1 MRSVSFFAIGFAAL
15 ALSTPAQALDTRPKA
30 MAAALMTEEYQ
41 QAPMPPGFQVM
52 ITELDGP
59 VFADANGR
67 TLYQWPSRRMRNGYT
82 GEAKGTPGC
91 SHEKMTENAGLM
103 SPYPP
108 GLVLPDLDTRP
119 SCAEAWPPVL
129 AAADA
134 KPVGAWS
141 IVERKDGTKQWQYN
155 EHPLYTSFFDAKPGD
170 VLGGTTRTERVA
182 GNFAW
187 RTPIQPSPNVPP
199 GFIVESSANG
209 RMLLTTGR
217 MSIYAYDKDSAK
229 ASACTGQ
236 CEVMFPPMLA
246 PASAK
251 PIGEWSTIE
260 RAPGVKQWA
269 FRGMPLYRY
278 APDIER
284 MSAIGSDVPGWSNVY
299 TQRVPA
305 PPASFKLVETD
316 AGTVIADPQ
325 GRTIYTYVC
334 ADDATDQLLC
344 DHPTTTQA
352 YRLAM
357 CGGGDPAECVKQF
370 PPVLAPVGARSGSN
384 AWGTMHLDA
393 KTGREAAAN
402 DKNALHVWTY
412 RDRPIYTYLGDEFVG
427 DTDGDS
433 RGEFQGRR
441 QGFNAMFVRDDYFGK
456 AN

>member
-1 MRSVSFFAIGFAAL
+1 MRCTLFVAMGLVAIASSA
-15 ALSTPAQALDTRPKA
+15 SALDTRPKA
-30 MAAALMTEEYQ
+30 MAAALMTEAYQ
-41 QAPMPPGFQVM
+41 QAPMPPGFQVV

-91 SHEKMTENAGLM
+91 SHEKTTENAGLM

-134 KPVGAWS
+134 KPVGAWT

-155 EHPLYTSFFDAKPGD
+155 EHPLYTSYFDEKPGD
-170 VLGGTTRTERVA
+170 VLGGTTRERTS
-182 GNFAW
+182 GNYAW
-187 RTPIQPSPNVPP
+187 RAPIQPSPNVPP
-199 GFIVESSANG
+199 GFIVESSAKG

-217 MSIYAYDKDSAK
+217 MSIYAYDKDTAK
-229 ASACTGQ
+229 TSACTGQ
-236 CEVMFPPMLA
+236 CETMFPPMLA

-251 PIGEWSTIE
+251 TSGEWSTIE

-269 FRGMPLYRY
+269 FRGKPLYRY

-299 TQRVPA
+299 TQRTPS
-305 PPASFKLVETD
+305 PPQSFKFVETD

-325 GRTIYTYVC
+325 GRTIYTYTC
-334 ADDATDQLLC
+334 ADDAFDQLLC
-344 DHPTTTQA
+344 DHPKTTQA

-357 CGGGDPAECVKQF
+357 CGGGDPEECVKQF
-370 PPVLAPVGARSGSN
+370 PPVLAPVGAKSGSN
-384 AWGTMHLDA
+384 AWGTMYLDA
-393 KTGREAAAN
+393 KTGREAAAT
-402 DKNALHVWTY
+402 DAGALHVWTY
-412 RDRPIYTYLGDEFVG
+412 RDRPIYTYAGDEFVG